1 MDVVTGYKSYL
12 KEEKR
17 FSLHTITA
25 YEGDIRFFYDYYAS
39 VYSEKD
45 ITVLTRAQL
54 RSFVVYMMD
63 RSFSAATISRKI
75 SSLKSF
81 YKFMQREGVVSTDK
95 NPFLGLSLPKKEKKL
110 PAYIRKEELLKL
122 FGQDLFAE
130 DFKGL
135 RDRLLLLFIL
145 HTGVRRQELI
155 NLRNKDVDIS
165 QRNIKVLGKGKKERQ
180 IPLSGELFNILL
192 RYINE
197 KQKKFR
203 TDKDS
208 PLFITGEGERL
219 YPKFVYRKVN
229 EYLSKV
235 SKSTKTSPHVLRHS
249 FATHL
254 LNNGADLNIIKELM
268 GHANLAATQI
278 YTHTSLAKL
287 KSIYKHAHPRA

>member
-1 MDVVTGYKSYL
+1 MDVVAGYKSYL
-12 KEEKR
+12 QEEKR
-17 FSLHTITA
+17 FSSHTIIA
-25 YEGDIRFFYDYYAS
+25 YEGDIKYFYDYYES

-45 ITVLTRAQL
+45 ISLLTRSQL

-63 RSFSAATISRKI
+63 KSFSPATISRKI
-75 SSLKSF
+75 SALRSY
-81 YKFMQREGVVSTDK
+81 YKFLQREGYIAVSK
-95 NPFLGLSLPKKEKKL
+95 NPFAGLSLPKKEKNL
-110 PAYIRKEELLKL
+110 PAYIRKEELIKL
-122 FGQDLFAE
+122 FEDGLFDE
-130 DFKGL
+130 DFEGL
-135 RDRLLLLFIL
+135 RDRLLMLFIL

-155 NLRNKDVDIS
+155 NLKNKDVDIS
-165 QRNIKVLGKGKKERQ
+165 QRQIKVLGKGNKERQ
-180 IPLSGELFNILL
+180 IPLSDELFHTLQA
-192 RYINE
+192 YMEE
-197 KQKKFR
+197 KQKIAG
-203 TDKDS
+203 DEPQA
-208 PLFITGEGERL
+208 PLFVTGKGKSL

-229 EYLSKV
+229 DYLTKI